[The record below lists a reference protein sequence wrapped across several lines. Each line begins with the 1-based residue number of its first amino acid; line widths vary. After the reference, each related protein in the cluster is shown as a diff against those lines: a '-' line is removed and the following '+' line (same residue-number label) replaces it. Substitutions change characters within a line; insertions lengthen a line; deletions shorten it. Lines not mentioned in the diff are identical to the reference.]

1 MRSSRACRRSS
12 CARARTR
19 RRSAALR
26 QARARHDAEA
36 ADRPAPAGRHD
47 AALARDRRGTAQGGH
62 GPGQVHRRAGRS
74 SRRRAERPAAGRIVA
89 RARILVHRSCRRA
102 AVRRDVCRPRAA
114 GHHHE
119 GRRGLDRRD
128 QWRGRRRHRGLRG
141 APADRG
147 RGHGPRRRGPR
158 LHQGHRHDARPG
170 HVTVLSGARVVVT
183 GGAGN
188 VGSHIVDAAIA
199 AGAREVVALDA
210 LVRGVPANLAMA
222 LSTGKARLDRLDIR
236 DRAAVA
242 ATIDGADVV
251 FHQAAL
257 RWTRCQEAPRE
268 CHEVMVDGTF
278 NVLEAAAA
286 AKAKHVVLASSA
298 VVYGEPEAL
307 PMHEDQPLNG
317 TTFYG
322 SMKVANEQLAR
333 AFASLHG
340 LPTTTLRYFNVY
352 GPRMDVRSR
361 FVEVMIRWLNLIDT
375 GKPLT
380 LFGDGSSSVDFVY
393 VGDVVRAN
401 LLACAAGRPAAI
413 VNVCSGVETKMRD
426 LAALLLRLTGSSV
439 GMEFKPQPRAALPA
453 RRVGDPARATELL
466 GFKAETSLE
475 DGVRKLIEWRKEVLK
490 HGS

>member
-1 MRSSRACRRSS
+1 MIS
-12 CARARTR
+12 
-19 RRSAALR
+19 
-26 QARARHDAEA
+26 
-36 ADRPAPAGRHD
+36 
-47 AALARDRRGTAQGGH
+47 
-62 GPGQVHRRAGRS
+62 
-74 SRRRAERPAAGRIVA
+74 
-89 RARILVHRSCRRA
+89 
-102 AVRRDVCRPRAA
+102 
-114 GHHHE
+114 
-119 GRRGLDRRD
+119 
-128 QWRGRRRHRGLRG
+128 
-141 APADRG
+141 
-147 RGHGPRRRGPR
+147 
-158 LHQGHRHDARPG
+158 
-170 HVTVLSGARVVVT
+170 LSGAHVVVT

-210 LVRGVPANLAMA
+210 LVRGVPENLTAA
-222 LSTGKARLDRLDIR
+222 LATGKASLREIDIR
-236 DRAAVA
+236 DREAVA
-242 ATIDGADVV
+242 ASIAGADVV

-268 CHEVMVDGTF
+268 CQEVMVDGTF

-286 AKAKHVVLASSA
+286 AKAQRVVLASSA

-333 AFASLHG
+333 AFAHLHG

-361 FVEVMIRWLNLIDT
+361 FVEVMVRWLNLIDE

-393 VGDVVRAN
+393 VDDVARAN
-401 LLACAAGRPAAI
+401 LLACASEAPAAI
-413 VNVCSGVETKMRD
+413 VNVCSGVETRMRD

-439 GMEFKPQPRAALPA
+439 GMEFKPQPEGALPA
-453 RRVGDPARATELL
+453 RRVGDPRRARELL
-466 GFKAETSLE
+466 GFEATTTLE
-475 DGVRKLIEWRKEVLK
+475 DGVRRLIEWRREVLK
-490 HGS
+490 SGSRSA

>member
-1 MRSSRACRRSS
+1 MIS
-12 CARARTR
+12 
-19 RRSAALR
+19 
-26 QARARHDAEA
+26 
-36 ADRPAPAGRHD
+36 
-47 AALARDRRGTAQGGH
+47 
-62 GPGQVHRRAGRS
+62 
-74 SRRRAERPAAGRIVA
+74 
-89 RARILVHRSCRRA
+89 
-102 AVRRDVCRPRAA
+102 
-114 GHHHE
+114 
-119 GRRGLDRRD
+119 
-128 QWRGRRRHRGLRG
+128 
-141 APADRG
+141 
-147 RGHGPRRRGPR
+147 
-158 LHQGHRHDARPG
+158 
-170 HVTVLSGARVVVT
+170 LSGAHVVVT

-210 LVRGVPANLAMA
+210 LVRGVPENLAGSLA
-222 LSTGKARLDRLDIR
+222 TGKASLREIDIR
-236 DRAAVA
+236 DREAVA
-242 ATIDGADVV
+242 ASIAGADVV

-268 CHEVMVDGTF
+268 CQEVMVDGTF

-286 AKAKHVVLASSA
+286 AKAQRVVLASSA

-333 AFASLHG
+333 AFAHLRD

-361 FVEVMIRWLNLIDT
+361 FVEVMVRWLNLIDE

-393 VGDVVRAN
+393 VDDVARAN
-401 LLACAAGRPAAI
+401 LLACASEAPAAI
-413 VNVCSGVETKMRD
+413 VNVCSGVETRMRD

-439 GMEFKPQPRAALPA
+439 GMEFKPQPEGALPA
-453 RRVGDPARATELL
+453 RRVGDPRRARELL
-466 GFKAETSLE
+466 GFEATTTLE
-475 DGVRKLIEWRKEVLK
+475 DGVRRLIEWRREVLK
-490 HGS
+490 SGSRSA